1 MERSEELNE
10 LAAAL
15 AQVQGSLPAVVKSQ
29 TAKLKGET
37 KAGKYYEYSYSYASL
52 DAVWDS
58 CRKLLSENNLAI
70 IQIPDETEGH
80 LQLETM
86 LIHASGQWLTSTLP
100 LIATPDP
107 QKLGSQITYF
117 RRYALSAM
125 LGIVTDEDMDGQQT
139 PSGQQ
144 APQPSS
150 RPSPSAPQAQQAQQ
164 SPAQQPQQAQRP
176 STAKPPPKD
185 DKAPSTPADKTDLSQ
200 ETAAFLTE
208 CGSLFDALPAEQQ
221 TRLLAKYGQA
231 PRLDQVIPILR
242 HHVLSEV
249 LDLSAETHE

>member
-15 AQVQGSLPAVVKSQ
+15 AQVQGSLPAVIKSQ

-37 KAGKYYEYSYSYASL
+37 KAGKFYEYSYSYASL

-70 IQIPDETEGH
+70 IQVPDEKEGQ

-100 LIATPDP
+100 LITTPDP

-144 APQPSS
+144 ASQSSS
-150 RPSPSAPQAQQAQQ
+150 RPSPPT
-164 SPAQQPQQAQRP
+164 QQPQPPQQP
-176 STAKPPPKD
+176 STAKPSPKD
-185 DKAPSTPADKTDLSQ
+185 DKAPSTPTDKTDLSQ